1 MEATTLTEALKF
13 ALHHKDELKEL
24 TIRFTDDTT
33 VVGYLSKVA
42 PGEVLV
48 TEAGAVPCSGR
59 DHKLEPD
66 RIASLQLGFADGS
79 FKNFPAS

>member
-1 MEATTLTEALKF
+1 MDTATLTEALKF

-24 TIRFTDDTT
+24 TVRFNDETT

-42 PGEVLV
+42 QGEVIV

-59 DHKLEPD
+59 DHKIDPD
-66 RIASLQLGFADGS
+66 RVVSLQLGFADGS
-79 FKNFPAS
+79 FKNFPA

>member
-1 MEATTLTEALKF
+1 MDTPTLTEALKF

-24 TIRFTDDTT
+24 TVRFTDDTS

-42 PGEVLV
+42 PGEVIV
-48 TEAGAVPCSGR
+48 TEAGAVPCSGH

-79 FKNFPAS
+79 FKNFPAA